1 MYRREYV
8 KPKNVSF
15 SPRVQKAN
23 KARQSSNVRHL
34 LCCKVFA
41 GGQHYK
47 TASMRLAGIPEAVR
61 SSLLFTE
68 GRRDSRSRGHDEADP
83 GKTYK
88 YIIIC

>member
-47 TASMRLAGIPEAVR
+47 TASMRLAGIPAACCSQREDVTPGLEAMTR
-61 SSLLFTE
+61 LIPEKPISTSLFV
-68 GRRDSRSRGHDEADP
+68 
-83 GKTYK
+83 K
-88 YIIIC
+88 YVN